1 MRGASDSGIG
11 APAEG
16 ALPGRAPVMR
26 SRVAP
31 AFLLPAAAGA
41 SPRRRPRHPSCEV
54 GAVDLTFRR
63 PTTRQ
68 PCSAQLD
75 SLRGDGGPIA
85 RRTDGQARRRAIGVL
100 AATSELLGEGVSY
113 ADLNIE
119 RIATRAGISR
129 TAFYFYFRDKRELLL
144 RLTEDVTDELY
155 RQGDIWFSGA
165 GEPTAEVAEALQKI
179 GALYREHGAV
189 LRAIVQAA
197 ATDDEVAVFWHA
209 ILDRFVDATARRIDE
224 LRSDGGTVVAED
236 ARATAFALCWMIERA
251 FNQQLVLGEP
261 IAHDQLVA
269 ALSGIFVRAVYGT

>member
-1 MRGASDSGIG
+1 MGGQSRGAPT
-11 APAEG
+11 AK
-16 ALPGRAPVMR
+16 RA
-26 SRVAP
+26 
-31 AFLLPAAAGA
+31 
-41 SPRRRPRHPSCEV
+41 
-54 GAVDLTFRR
+54 AV
-63 PTTRQ
+63 Q
-68 PCSAQLD
+68 SA
-75 SLRGDGGPIA
+75 
-85 RRTDGQARRRAIGVL
+85 VL

-197 ATDDEVAVFWHA
+197 ATDDEIAVFWHA

-224 LRSDGGTVVAED
+224 LRRDGFTVVAED

-269 ALSGIFVRAVYGT
+269 ALSGIFIRAVYGT

>member
-1 MRGASDSGIG
+1 MGGQSRGAPT
-11 APAEG
+11 AK
-16 ALPGRAPVMR
+16 RA
-26 SRVAP
+26 
-31 AFLLPAAAGA
+31 
-41 SPRRRPRHPSCEV
+41 
-54 GAVDLTFRR
+54 AV
-63 PTTRQ
+63 Q
-68 PCSAQLD
+68 SA
-75 SLRGDGGPIA
+75 
-85 RRTDGQARRRAIGVL
+85 VL

>member
-1 MRGASDSGIG
+1 MGGQSRGAPT
-11 APAEG
+11 AK
-16 ALPGRAPVMR
+16 RA
-26 SRVAP
+26 
-31 AFLLPAAAGA
+31 
-41 SPRRRPRHPSCEV
+41 
-54 GAVDLTFRR
+54 AV
-63 PTTRQ
+63 Q
-68 PCSAQLD
+68 SA
-75 SLRGDGGPIA
+75 
-85 RRTDGQARRRAIGVL
+85 VL

-224 LRSDGGTVVAED
+224 LRRDGGTVVAED
-236 ARATAFALCWMIERA
+236 ARACAFALCWMIERA

-269 ALSGIFVRAVYGT
+269 ALSGIFIRAVYGT

>member
-1 MRGASDSGIG
+1 M
-11 APAEG
+11 
-16 ALPGRAPVMR
+16 
-26 SRVAP
+26 
-31 AFLLPAAAGA
+31 
-41 SPRRRPRHPSCEV
+41 
-54 GAVDLTFRR
+54 
-63 PTTRQ
+63 
-68 PCSAQLD
+68 
-75 SLRGDGGPIA
+75 
-85 RRTDGQARRRAIGVL
+85 VL
-100 AATSELLGEGVSY
+100 AATPRSCSASAPSY
-113 ADLNIE
+113 ADLEYIQ
-119 RIATRAGISR
+119 RHRRRGPGSR
-129 TAFYFYFRDKRELLL
+129 GTAFLLLLPATSASYLL

-251 FNQQLVLGEP
+251 FNQQLRRRASRSPTTSSSPRSAASSSAPSTARSAPSRDLDRHVRRAAQGADALG
-261 IAHDQLVA
+261 LA
-269 ALSGIFVRAVYGT
+269 ADRALGQVPAPRP

>member
-1 MRGASDSGIG
+1 MGGQSRGAPT
-11 APAEG
+11 AK
-16 ALPGRAPVMR
+16 RA
-26 SRVAP
+26 
-31 AFLLPAAAGA
+31 
-41 SPRRRPRHPSCEV
+41 
-54 GAVDLTFRR
+54 AV
-63 PTTRQ
+63 Q
-68 PCSAQLD
+68 SA
-75 SLRGDGGPIA
+75 
-85 RRTDGQARRRAIGVL
+85 VL

-224 LRSDGGTVVAED
+224 LRDDGGTVVAED
-236 ARATAFALCWMIERA
+236 ARACAFALCWMIERA

-269 ALSGIFVRAVYGT
+269 ALSGIFIRAVYGT

>member
-1 MRGASDSGIG
+1 MGGQSRGAPT
-11 APAEG
+11 AK
-16 ALPGRAPVMR
+16 RA
-26 SRVAP
+26 
-31 AFLLPAAAGA
+31 
-41 SPRRRPRHPSCEV
+41 
-54 GAVDLTFRR
+54 AV
-63 PTTRQ
+63 Q
-68 PCSAQLD
+68 SA
-75 SLRGDGGPIA
+75 
-85 RRTDGQARRRAIGVL
+85 VL
-100 AATSELLGEGVSY
+100 GATSELLGEGVSY

-165 GEPTAEVAEALQKI
+165 GEPTAEVVEALQKI

-209 ILDRFVDATARRIDE
+209 ILDRFVDATARRIED
-224 LRSDGGTVVAED
+224 LRRTGDTVVTED
-236 ARATAFALCWMIERA
+236 ARACAFALCWMIERA